1 MSLSTEKETA
11 KTELKTL
18 LSDMRTR
25 EEISDEEYANRL
37 IDLLEKWI
45 AKAEIKYN
53 TGLVA
58 GTNPVTGTFT
68 GQLK

>member
-1 MSLSTEKETA
+1 MSLNTEKETA
-11 KTELKTL
+11 KTELTAL

-25 EEISDEEYANRL
+25 EEISDEEYAERL
-37 IDLLEKWI
+37 INLFEKWI
-45 AKAEIKYN
+45 KKAEIKYT

-68 GQLK
+68 GELK